1 MCKSTHT
8 KLYWYNS
15 ARSLRWD
22 CVTSISIEHQQSDF
36 SVDMEYFFLDLIHP
50 DMPKLEY
57 IYFVHS

>member
-8 KLYWYNS
+8 TLYWYNS
-15 ARSLRWD
+15 TRSLRWD

-57 IYFVHS
+57 YYFVHS